1 MKTANLIRWG
11 ALAALASGALW
22 IAGGLLH
29 LAYPQ
34 DPPGA
39 LGYYLN
45 YLGTAV
51 FSAAYLGMLG
61 GLVGLHARQVES
73 YGRLGRA
80 GFLLAF
86 VGAALAF
93 VGQAT
98 SGIFPENGTLGWLF
112 SDPGFGFM
120 VGILLTSLGLVLM
133 GIATMRAG
141 VLPRWCG
148 FGLIALVV
156 FSALGAYGGFV
167 VVGLIWLAL
176 GYTLWSAKSEVE
188 GSSAYAGERRS
199 PTEPNFRRPVEDAGG
214 PPDSPGL

>member
-1 MKTANLIRWG
+1 MTPSLLRWG
-11 ALAALASGALW
+11 ALAAFASGVLW
-22 IAGGLLH
+22 IVGGLLN
-29 LAYPQ
+29 LAYPH

-39 LGYYLN
+39 LGHFLN
-45 YLGTAV
+45 LLGTAL

-80 GFLLAF
+80 GFFLAF

-93 VGQAT
+93 VGQAQ
-98 SGIFPENGTLGWLF
+98 SAIFAQTGTLGWLF
-112 SDPGFGFM
+112 SDPGFGFL
-120 VGILLTSLGLVLM
+120 VGILLTSLGLVLF
-133 GIATMRAG
+133 GVATLRAG

-156 FSALGAYGGFV
+156 FLALGAFGGFV

-176 GYTLWSAKSEVE
+176 GYVLWTQVGTTIE
-188 GSSAYAGERRS
+188 
-199 PTEPNFRRPVEDAGG
+199 EPSRVR
-214 PPDSPGL
+214 

>member
-45 YLGTAV
+45 YLGTAI
-51 FSAAYLGMLG
+51 FSAAYLGVLG
-61 GLVGLHARQVES
+61 GLVGLHACQVDS
-73 YGRLGRA
+73 YGRTGRA

-98 SGIFPENGTLGWLF
+98 SGIFPRNGTLAWLF
-112 SDPGFGFM
+112 SDPGFGFQ
-120 VGILLTSLGLVLM
+120 VGILLTSLGLVLL
-133 GIATMRAG
+133 GIATLRAG
-141 VLPRWCG
+141 VLPHWCG
-148 FGLIALVV
+148 FGLVALVV

-176 GYTLWSAKSEVE
+176 GYALWLAKSDTA
-188 GSSAYAGERRS
+188 GHSAYAG
-199 PTEPNFRRPVEDAGG
+199 
-214 PPDSPGL
+214 

>member
-1 MKTANLIRWG
+1 LKDKLERTDIMKTENLIRWG

-22 IAGGLLH
+22 IAGGILH

-34 DPPGA
+34 DPPGT
-39 LGYYLN
+39 LGYFLN

-61 GLVGLHARQVES
+61 GLVGLHARQMDS

-98 SGIFPENGTLGWLF
+98 SGIFPQNGALGWLF
-112 SDPGFGFM
+112 SDPGFGFQA
-120 VGILLTSLGLVLM
+120 GIILTGLGLLMM
-133 GIATMRAG
+133 GIATTRTG

-148 FGLIALVV
+148 FGLVTLVI
-156 FSALGAYGGFV
+156 FLALGAYGGFV
-167 VVGLIWLAL
+167 VAGLIWLAL
-176 GYTLWSAKSEVE
+176 GYALGSEPQ
-188 GSSAYAGERRS
+188 AI
-199 PTEPNFRRPVEDAGG
+199 
-214 PPDSPGL
+214 PPKRATPATPG

>member
-11 ALAALASGALW
+11 ALAALASGAFW
-22 IAGGLLH
+22 IAGSLLQ

-148 FGLIALVV
+148 FGLVALVV
-156 FSALGAYGGFV
+156 FSALGAFGGFV
-167 VVGLIWLAL
+167 MVGLIWLAL
-176 GYTLWSAKSEVE
+176 GYALWSGKRQVA
-188 GSSAYAGERRS
+188 GNSAYAGGRRS
-199 PTEPNFRRPVEDAGG
+199 PAEPNFRRPVEDARR
-214 PPDSPGL
+214 PPDLRSR

>member
-39 LGYYLN
+39 LGHYLN
-45 YLGTAV
+45 YLGTAI
-51 FSAAYLGMLG
+51 FSAAYLGTLG
-61 GLVGLHARQVES
+61 GLVGLHARQMDN

-80 GFLLAF
+80 GFCLAF

-98 SGIFPENGTLGWLF
+98 SGIFPQNGTLGWLF

-120 VGILLTSLGLVLM
+120 AGIILTSLGLVLL
-133 GIATMRAG
+133 GVATLRAG

-156 FSALGAYGGFV
+156 FSALGAFGGFV

-176 GYTLWSAKSEVE
+176 GYALWSGGGEVA
-188 GSSAYAGERRS
+188 GSSSYAGERRAKE
-199 PTEPNFRRPVEDAGG
+199 TG
-214 PPDSPGL
+214 

>member
-1 MKTANLIRWG
+1 LTFPPEYSEDELGRSKIMKTANLIRWG
-11 ALAALASGALW
+11 ALAAFTSGALW

-51 FSAAYLGMLG
+51 FSAAYLGVLG
-61 GLVGLHARQVES
+61 GLVGLHVRQMDS

-80 GFLLAF
+80 GFFLTSA
-86 VGAALAF
+86 GAALAF

-98 SGIFPENGTLGWLF
+98 SGIFPRNGTLAWIF
-112 SDPGFGFM
+112 SDPGFGFQA
-120 VGILLTSLGLVLM
+120 GILLTSVGLVLL
-133 GIATMRAG
+133 GIATLRAG

-148 FGLIALVV
+148 FGLVALVV

-167 VVGLIWLAL
+167 VVGLMWLAL
-176 GYTLWSAKSEVE
+176 GYELRSGKSEAA
-188 GSSAYAGERRS
+188 GHSTYAG
-199 PTEPNFRRPVEDAGG
+199 
-214 PPDSPGL
+214 

>member
-1 MKTANLIRWG
+1 MKTANLVRWG

-29 LAYPQ
+29 LAHPQ

-45 YLGTAV
+45 YLGTAI

-61 GLVGLHARQVES
+61 GLVGLHARQMDS

-86 VGAALAF
+86 AGTALAF
-93 VGQAT
+93 VGQST
-98 SGIFPENGTLGWLF
+98 SGIFPQNGTLGWLF
-112 SDPGFGFM
+112 SDPGYGFQA
-120 VGILLTSLGLVLM
+120 GILLTSVGLVLL
-133 GIATMRAG
+133 GIATLRAG

-148 FGLIALVV
+148 FGLVALVV
-156 FSALGAYGGFV
+156 FLALEAYGGFV
-167 VVGLIWLAL
+167 LVGLIWLAL
-176 GYTLWSAKSEVE
+176 GYALGSAKSEVVDNT
-188 GSSAYAGERRS
+188 AYAGERHAK
-199 PTEPNFRRPVEDAGG
+199 EMG
-214 PPDSPGL
+214 

>member
-1 MKTANLIRWG
+1 LENESVRSDIMKTANLVRWG

-34 DPPGA
+34 DSPGM
-39 LGYYLN
+39 LGYYLD
-45 YLGTAV
+45 YLGTAI
-51 FSAAYLGMLG
+51 FSAAYLGVLG
-61 GLVGLHARQVES
+61 GLAGLHARQMDS

-80 GFLLAF
+80 GFLAAF

-98 SGIFPENGTLGWLF
+98 SGIFPQNDTLGWLF
-112 SDPGFGFM
+112 SDPGFGFQA
-120 VGILLTSLGLVLM
+120 GILLTSAGLVLL
-133 GIATMRAG
+133 GIATLRAG

-148 FGLIALVV
+148 FGLVALVI
-156 FSALGAYGGFV
+156 FWALGAYGGFV

-176 GYTLWSAKSEVE
+176 GHALGSKKSEVT
-188 GSSAYAGERRS
+188 GSRAYAG
-199 PTEPNFRRPVEDAGG
+199 
-214 PPDSPGL
+214 

>member
-1 MKTANLIRWG
+1 MKTANLIRWC
-11 ALAALASGALW
+11 ALAALVSGTLW

-34 DPPGA
+34 DTPGM

-51 FSAAYLGMLG
+51 FSVAYLGMLG
-61 GLVGLHARQVES
+61 GLVGLHARQMDS

-86 VGAALAF
+86 VGTLLAF

-98 SGIFPENGTLGWLF
+98 SGIFPQNGTLGWLF
-112 SDPGFGFM
+112 SDPGFGFQA
-120 VGILLTSLGLVLM
+120 GILLTSLGLLLM
-133 GIATMRAG
+133 GISTLRAG

-148 FGLIALVV
+148 FGLINLVI
-156 FSALGAYGGFV
+156 FLALGAYGSFV
-167 VVGLIWLAL
+167 VAGLIWLAL
-176 GYTLWSAKSEVE
+176 GYALRSGKSEVG
-188 GSSAYAGERRS
+188 GSSAYVGKRDS
-199 PTEPNFRRPVEDAGG
+199 PTKPNDRRQVDDARG
-214 PPDSPGL
+214 PPDLRSR

>member
-1 MKTANLIRWG
+1 VATWQRERTSRHARVGEGNAQMSLSLLRWG
-11 ALAALASGALW
+11 ALAALASGVLW
-22 IAGGLLH
+22 IVGGLLN

-39 LGYYLN
+39 LGHFLN
-45 YLGTAV
+45 YLGTAL

-73 YGRLGRA
+73 YGRLGTA
-80 GFLLAF
+80 GFFLAF

-93 VGQAT
+93 VGQAQ
-98 SGIFPENGTLGWLF
+98 SAIFAQNGTLGWLF
-112 SDPGFGFM
+112 SDPGYGFM
-120 VGILLTSLGLVLM
+120 VGILLTSLGLVLL
-133 GIATMRAG
+133 GVATLRAR

-156 FSALGAYGGFV
+156 FLALGAFGGFV

-176 GYTLWSAKSEVE
+176 GYVLWTQVRTSIE
-188 GSSAYAGERRS
+188 
-199 PTEPNFRRPVEDAGG
+199 EPSRVR
-214 PPDSPGL
+214 

>member
-22 IAGGLLH
+22 IAGGILH

-34 DPPGA
+34 DPPGT
-39 LGYYLN
+39 LGYFLN

-61 GLVGLHARQVES
+61 GLVGLHVRQMDS

-86 VGAALAF
+86 GGAALAF

-98 SGIFPENGTLGWLF
+98 SGIFPQNGTLGWLF
-112 SDPGFGFM
+112 SDPGFGFQA
-120 VGILLTSLGLVLM
+120 GILLTSLGLLLM
-133 GIATMRAG
+133 GIATTRAG

-148 FGLIALVV
+148 FGLIALVI
-156 FSALGAYGGFV
+156 FLALGAYGGFV
-167 VVGLIWLAL
+167 VAGLIWLAL
-176 GYTLWSAKSEVE
+176 GYALGSEPQ
-188 GSSAYAGERRS
+188 AI
-199 PTEPNFRRPVEDAGG
+199 
-214 PPDSPGL
+214 PPKRATPATPG

>member
-11 ALAALASGALW
+11 ALAAFASGALW
-22 IAGGLLH
+22 IAGGILH

-34 DPPGA
+34 DTPGM
-39 LGYYLN
+39 LGYFLN

-61 GLVGLHARQVES
+61 GLTGLHARQMDS

-98 SGIFPENGTLGWLF
+98 SGIFPQNGTLGWIF

-120 VGILLTSLGLVLM
+120 AGILFTSLGLVLI
-133 GIATMRAG
+133 GIATLRAG

-148 FGLIALVV
+148 FGLVALVL
-156 FSALGAYGGFV
+156 FSVLGAYGGFV

-176 GYTLWSAKSEVE
+176 GYAL
-188 GSSAYAGERRS
+188 GSKKGEAADGVYAGRR
-199 PTEPNFRRPVEDAGG
+199 TAVIKKTKYRKPV
-214 PPDSPGL
+214 

>member
-1 MKTANLIRWG
+1 MQTANLVRWG

-45 YLGTAV
+45 YLGTAI

-61 GLVGLHARQVES
+61 GLVGLHVRQMDS
-73 YGRLGRA
+73 YGRLGRV

-86 VGAALAF
+86 AGTALAF

-98 SGIFPENGTLGWLF
+98 SGILPRNGTLGWLF
-112 SDPGFGFM
+112 SDPGYGFQT
-120 VGILLTSLGLVLM
+120 GILLTSVGLVLM
-133 GIATMRAG
+133 GIATLRAG

-156 FSALGAYGGFV
+156 FLALGAYGGFV

-176 GYTLWSAKSEVE
+176 GYALGSAKSEVA
-188 GSSAYAGERRS
+188 GNRPYTGERHAK
-199 PTEPNFRRPVEDAGG
+199 EMG
-214 PPDSPGL
+214 